1 MKLLKPNTFIIGA
14 PKCGT
19 SALAHYLSTH
29 PNVFFSNPKE
39 IFYWCKDFASLKHEL
54 GIKNIEDYLRLFRDA
69 DPERHLVIAEGSTRY
84 LRSENAVRNLLEFN
98 KDSKFIAM
106 VRNPI
111 ELAHAYHMEQC
122 YSMHEDIDD
131 FGQAWRMQEQR
142 KLGTNIPKGCREPAF
157 LQYKEVAS
165 LGTQIKRLL
174 ETVPKEQVLVL
185 VFDDLKTDVSG
196 LYSETLEFL
205 ELPNDNKT
213 EFEIVNS
220 AHAHRYQWLAKLIL
234 TPPAPLEDAVLR
246 MRRCLWEQR
255 FPFVETIK
263 ARLNKK
269 QQRTK
274 IPDKLRLE
282 MQDVFKEEIDLLSKL
297 LDRDLS
303 CWTSDSK

>member
-1 MKLLKPNTFIIGA
+1 M
-14 PKCGT
+14 
-19 SALAHYLSTH
+19 
-29 PNVFFSNPKE
+29 
-39 IFYWCKDFASLKHEL
+39 
-54 GIKNIEDYLRLFRDA
+54 
-69 DPERHLVIAEGSTRY
+69 
-84 LRSENAVRNLLEFN
+84 
-98 KDSKFIAM
+98 
-106 VRNPI
+106 
-111 ELAHAYHMEQC
+111 
-122 YSMHEDIDD
+122 
-131 FGQAWRMQEQR
+131 
-142 KLGTNIPKGCREPAF
+142 
-157 LQYKEVAS
+157 
-165 LGTQIKRLL
+165 
-174 ETVPKEQVLVL
+174 VL

-234 TPPAPLEDAVLR
+234 TPPAPLEGAVLR

-274 IPDKLRLE
+274 IPDKLRSE
-282 MQDVFKEEIDLLSKL
+282 MRDVFKEEIDLLSKL

-303 CWTSDSK
+303 HWR